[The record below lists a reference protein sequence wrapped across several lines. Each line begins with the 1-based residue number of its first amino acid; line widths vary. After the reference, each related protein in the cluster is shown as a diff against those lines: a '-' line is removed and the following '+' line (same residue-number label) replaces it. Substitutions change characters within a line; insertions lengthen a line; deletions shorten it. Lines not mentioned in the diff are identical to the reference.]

1 MQQPRVLWD
10 MQTWISAPALTSCLM
25 HHLFLQC
32 KKSSWM
38 PQALEKSEAT
48 CDYAATKHLDLISVG
63 CQLEATMQH
72 QRICLCKL
80 KENSCSVTQKGW
92 HSGKITYW
100 NLKSKINDFWTNTS
114 NIADALTRTSELEI
128 EGLQVSSNWTCASIG
143 RERGKQ
149 KAHKTNPACFP
160 LTHPPTTHTHTPST
174 AGAQAGKLVCHYEA
188 INSKYCPLKKKKFGV
203 IEKLHHPGKSWELL
217 KKMFSF
223 NRVKKHGS

>member
-1 MQQPRVLWD
+1 MQQPPVLWD

-160 LTHPPTTHTHTPST
+160 LTHPPTTHTHSQHGWCTGWKAGVPLWSNKFQILST
-174 AGAQAGKLVCHYEA
+174 E
-188 INSKYCPLKKKKFGV
+188 KKKFGV

-223 NRVKKHGS
+223 NRVKNHGS